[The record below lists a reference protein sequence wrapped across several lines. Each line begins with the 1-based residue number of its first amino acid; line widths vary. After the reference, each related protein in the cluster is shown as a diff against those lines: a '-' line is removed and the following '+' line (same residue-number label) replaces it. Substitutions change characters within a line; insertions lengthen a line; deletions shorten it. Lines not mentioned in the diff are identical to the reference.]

1 MNRLAGIVGLTC
13 AIAGSGALCAETS
26 VGPISARHAR
36 EWLRWVIPLP
46 KEAQIKQ
53 QVTVAAPEVKLSL
66 HGPAGALEQ
75 NALRKLRS
83 LFLERAGVDGS
94 TGDGFEILLGVCDE
108 AGKRGDFVVPDAARL
123 RELPNAEQAY
133 LVRPIGTGRLVLAAL
148 DARGLFYAAL
158 TVRQLLEAE
167 FRGDRL
173 SVPLATITDW
183 PDLAERGEWGTSSV
197 RDIEWL
203 AERKMNLV
211 EFHSRH
217 EVTEDGKA
225 VSAIS
230 PARLRRGRL
239 NGVKMVPIISHLNGM
254 GRRGAYR
261 AYPELRGKGKAAS
274 HGDDQSTSTAPCASH
289 PQIHQIMADWM
300 CGYAAY
306 EGVRDICCWLSEPK
320 LRCECEECA
329 KYNQFALEA
338 RAFVKAWRIAKEQ
351 YPDLRIRVLLT
362 QGSYSSNDKVLP
374 EIPPE
379 LGVTYYDGGRTYDSS
394 QEPMIYP
401 LLEDYAG
408 KGRWLG
414 CYPQLTASWRIVS
427 PWSSPQ
433 FVKFRMT
440 EFVDKKLASLGGYV
454 VPDNRLYPF
463 NVTAAA
469 EWSWNAHGRDEREFA
484 IAWAI
489 REKLAP
495 PEAVADWAVMLGQ
508 VSWDLYGAR
517 LIERYFFRPG
527 SIETVILSGAKP
539 MFGQG
544 FLTYIRDEEHLR
556 RNMAV
561 CREALQ
567 LANQVGSTAMVAET
581 KAVMTYYDM
590 VNHLCRI
597 CTFLAEHGTLDA
609 QEREALQAELNRFT
623 LAGGLNVEALRDW
636 ERAVAVGAGLSR
648 FREGVQAT
656 EDTVQ
661 TVARALE
668 RFGLRN
674 PSGVVASRQIGA
686 WSSDDFR
693 KRGRIVKELDVTQDL
708 VTPGTF
714 SVTFQYTGGWNG
726 LAIFRVALVG
736 EPKDRPGERI
746 ELSVDDHR
754 GSTAIR
760 SKGNV
765 YSVALDKHD
774 PSLRYWIVADIRG
787 MRPQDQRPGK
797 KGCSGFIRLRQERGP
812 DWQVQ
817 LMNVQPYAEAETPQ
831 GVKAAFSGKGVP
843 VGLVIGGY
851 GSKGVLELLQ
861 KSEGIDVLAVGI
873 GQLRPRECKVIILP
887 QFRSDMVP
895 KQLVETVES
904 FVKAGGGLITTHD
917 AVGYRSMP
925 ALCTTVCEGGATHA
939 RHERWKVSADH
950 PITAGL
956 PKGAAL
962 TQSYFDHIQLKC
974 GQDGA
979 AVAVSEK
986 TEQPVVVA
994 GTFGKGRY
1002 VACGLLI
1009 GLDPKNKEAAP
1020 TVDEARLLLDAIR
1033 WCARAN

>member
-1 MNRLAGIVGLTC
+1 MNRLIGIVGLAC
-13 AIAGSGALCAETS
+13 AIAANAALCAETE
-26 VGPISARHAR
+26 VGPISGRHAR

-53 QVTVAAPEVKLSL
+53 KVTVSAPDVRLVL
-66 HGPAGALEQ
+66 HGQAGPLER

-94 TGDGFEILLGVCDE
+94 TGGDFEIVLGVCDE
-108 AGKRGDFVVPDAARL
+108 AGKLGDVVVPDAARL

-133 LVRPIGTGRLVLAAL
+133 LVRPIGTSRLVLAAL
-148 DARGLFYAAL
+148 DTRGLFYAAL

-167 FRGDRL
+167 FRGDRVT
-173 SVPLATITDW
+173 VPLATITDW

-203 AERKMNLV
+203 ADRKMNLV
-211 EFHSRH
+211 EFHCSH
-217 EVTEDGKA
+217 QVAEDGR
-225 VSAIS
+225 AIS
-230 PARLRRGRL
+230 SIGRARLRRGRL

-274 HGDDQSTSTAPCASH
+274 HGDKKDSSCAPCASH

-300 CGYAAY
+300 CGYAAN

-329 KYNQFALEA
+329 KYNQFALET
-338 RAFVKAWRIAKEQ
+338 RAFVRAWRIAKQ
-351 YPDLRIRVLLT
+351 RFPDLRIRVLLT
-362 QGSYSSNDKVLP
+362 QGSYNSNDKVLP
-374 EIPPE
+374 QVPPE
-379 LGVTYYDGGRTYDSS
+379 VGVTYYDGGRTYDSS

-401 LLEDYAG
+401 LLEDYAS

-427 PWSSPQ
+427 PWSCPQ

-440 EFVDKKLASLGGYV
+440 EFVDKKLSSLGGYV
-454 VPDNRLYPF
+454 VPDNRLYEF

-489 REKLAP
+489 RQKLTP
-495 PEAVADWAVMLGQ
+495 PEVVADWAVMLGQ
-508 VSWDLYGAR
+508 ASWDLYGAR
-517 LIERYFFRPG
+517 LVERYFFRPG
-527 SIETVILSGAKP
+527 TIETVILSGAKP

-544 FLTYIRDEEHLR
+544 FLTYIRDQQHLR

-561 CREALQ
+561 CRKALQ

-581 KAVMTYYDM
+581 KAIVTYYDM
-590 VNHLCRI
+590 VNQLCRI
-597 CTFLAEHGTLDA
+597 CAFLAEHGTIDA
-609 QEREALQAELNRFT
+609 QERQTLQEELNRFT

-668 RFGLRN
+668 RFGVRN
-674 PSGVVASRQIGA
+674 PSGVVASRQIGE

-693 KRGRIVKELDVTQDL
+693 ETGRIVKEFDVTQDL
-708 VTPGTF
+708 VAPGTF
-714 SVTFQYTGGWNG
+714 SVTFQYTVGWNG
-726 LAIFRVALVG
+726 LGIYKVALVA
-736 EPKDRPGERI
+736 EPKGRPGERA
-746 ELSVDDHR
+746 ELTVDDHW

-760 SKGNV
+760 SQGNV
-765 YSVALDKHD
+765 YTLTLDKHD
-774 PSLRYWIVADIRG
+774 PSLRYWIVATIRG
-787 MRPQDQRPGK
+787 KRPQDQPLGK
-797 KGCSGFIRLRQERGP
+797 KGCSGFIRLRRERGP
-812 DWQVQ
+812 DWQIR
-817 LMNVQPYAEAETPQ
+817 LMNVPPYAEAETPR
-831 GVKAAFSGKGVP
+831 GVKAAFSGDGVP
-843 VGLVIGGY
+843 VGLVVGGY

-861 KSEGIDVLAVGI
+861 KSKGVDVLAVGI
-873 GQLRPRECKVIILP
+873 GQLRPSESKVIILP

-895 KQLVETVES
+895 EQLVKTVES
-904 FVKAGGGLITTHD
+904 FVRAGGGLITTHD

-925 ALCTTVCEGGATHA
+925 PLCTTVCEGGAAHV

-950 PITAGL
+950 PIAAGL
-956 PKGAAL
+956 PKGVAL
-962 TQSYFDHIQLKC
+962 AQGYFDHIQLKC
-974 GQDGA
+974 GKDGA

-986 TEQPVVVA
+986 TGKPVVVA

-1002 VACGLLI
+1002 VACGLLL
-1009 GLDPKNKEAAP
+1009 GLDPSKKEAPPAA
-1020 TVDEARLLLDAIR
+1020 DEARLLINAIR
-1033 WCARAN
+1033 WCAGEQ